1 MFDVGLLNHMLGTTY
16 QQIKQQA
23 HEYKGFIAENFVQK
37 ELAVMGVEPTYAWTA
52 SNAEIEFL
60 LTDNLGHIVP
70 VEVKSGTRT
79 RAKSLASYINRY
91 QPTKAVKLSALT
103 TETRAAPGQSHHTN
117 PTTTT
122 ALHLPLY
129 DVAFL
134 PGLLGMALQGRKCP

>member
-1 MFDVGLLNHMLGTTY
+1 MLGTTY

-23 HEYKGFIAENFVQK
+23 YEYKGCKGFIAENFVQQ

-79 RAKSLASYINRY
+79 RAKSLTSYVDRY
-91 QPTKAVKLSALT
+91 QPAPISPEKCISLLHKAMY
-103 TETRAAPGQSHHTN
+103 GQSS
-117 PTTTT
+117 
-122 ALHLPLY
+122 
-129 DVAFL
+129 
-134 PGLLGMALQGRKCP
+134 